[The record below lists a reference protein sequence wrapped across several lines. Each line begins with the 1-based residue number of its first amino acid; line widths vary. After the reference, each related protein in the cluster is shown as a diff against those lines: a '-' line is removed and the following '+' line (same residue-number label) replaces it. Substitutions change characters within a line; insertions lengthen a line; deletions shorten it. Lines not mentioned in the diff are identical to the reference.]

1 MSSTT
6 ASSSASSSGSNG
18 SCTSTSSS
26 SSSNSGTPPIITTTA
41 PEHSATIPS
50 FAAIR
55 RARADTLPSRPS
67 SLAFLAGSGRGVSGT
82 GAGEDSIGSAGAS
95 VAAFSQLDSKSTRPL
110 RRTPSFLVPPHLSTR
125 HRSGS
130 LTLPSAS
137 ISAAFGPSIF
147 TSSWGEPTSPGSDRP
162 ATTPTTREMMFDS
175 ENENAIMSTLDALGL
190 DDPVSVPGQPSNQSV
205 VTASAVVSNSSL
217 DGLGPRSR
225 SSSFASLTAAVNGT
239 SEMHLHKTAMDASLL
254 MPNLGLANRFRSYSV
269 TAKPTYQEVL
279 EDEQG
284 DNIGQLT
291 SSSPSSGS
299 SSTGVVYPATSAGG
313 VHQFHQTH
321 SRPRAISMGFLEI
334 PNDIVDEQR
343 RFALA
348 GPRSYS
354 DMKARQ
360 THQRTTSAGADRLA
374 EIVANSSSLN
384 GSSGGPSPS
393 SSSTSVSAAA
403 TAGSAAAAAAA
414 GVGAA
419 SSLSSASGINH
430 GISSSSGSSTTHT
443 HTNSSTPPSL
453 SGGAV
458 ANIKALGHGR
468 TSSLNLV
475 SSSAGSQHGLGANR
489 VQDDVTL
496 GHHHPQHH
504 HHHHLLALHHLES
517 SGLNVSFT
525 ADRQELNGTSGGHAG
540 ATMHFGNN
548 LAGTPPGT
556 LTPPLQENG
565 FSSANV
571 TQQVPTRSLWIGNLD
586 PSLTTNDLMKLC
598 SPYGQIESLRVLP
611 DKECAFV
618 NFMTVEDAV
627 RAKEDISER
636 CGGRVGNHVVRV
648 GFGKTEVLMN
658 PDSSNALQ
666 STRALWIGNLPP
678 ATTPGALHAIFSHFG
693 PIESAR
699 VLAHKSCGFINFDNI
714 EDAITAKKIM
724 HGQEAFGPGTG
735 AIRVGFAKVPTKQ
748 SPSDSPNTL
757 QHELGGSEGILNADS
772 KSGSSTS
779 LNAMSKQQQQQEID
793 GKAEFDMMLN
803 MMTLANNGQSL
814 TSSSTST
821 ERELPSPEDTVFE
834 RLAMM
839 QEFDKDADA
848 PDAAQELRLNLEP
861 ISYYSSIPAVPEPS
875 PRRRLD
881 APRLREI
888 RKRLDSGHCAAKE
901 VDALANE
908 CMDEIVELCSD
919 YIGNTVIQ
927 KFFERASETQKTK
940 MLELIA
946 PHLASIG
953 IHKNGT
959 WAAQKIIECAKTAP
973 QIELICMHLRPYTP
987 PLLLDQFGNYVVQCC
1002 LRLGSQHNEF
1012 IFQAMADKF
1021 WEIAQGRFGARAM
1034 RASLE
1039 SQHVTKRQQKQ
1050 VAVAVVQNSLALAT
1064 NPNGALL
1071 LTWLLDNSQLAGRYR
1086 VLAPR
1091 LAPHVASLATHK
1103 LASLT
1108 VLKVINQ
1115 RQEADARDLLLK
1127 AISTN
1132 DAALEEILG
1141 DQVHGISLIQKILAS
1156 PHVELTEKQ
1165 ALAEKVKSSLQKLNV
1180 LNVQGCKRLLEE
1192 IKVVLGGGEDADG
1205 KHSSGAVA
1213 AAMPGAVAN
1222 SLLVYPQ
1229 QEFAATAANFYVAM
1243 ATNQQQQQ
1251 QQHLQAQMAI
1261 KAVPPPGGEAVG
1273 DHSPPPSHSLGGT
1286 GAGAAGKGPETGS
1299 EMGAPNGGAGGAG
1312 GVSMTQG
1319 AATFVAHP
1327 AGFYAP
1333 MPSQMFGGYPG
1344 HQMAA
1349 AAAFYPNGLYVP
1361 HQAITTMYHP
1371 GMMAAAA
1378 AAGFNPYLAMAAGMN
1393 GTDAA
1398 AAAAAAGM
1406 AAAGMAAQL
1415 NGSAGMFL
1423 PHQGAPPH
1431 GLHHHAHHHHHL
1443 AQPHLQPSQ
1452 FQSQPSSQQPSAPS
1466 QQQQQQQQ
1474 QQQAQQQ

>member
-1 MSSTT
+1 
-6 ASSSASSSGSNG
+6 
-18 SCTSTSSS
+18 
-26 SSSNSGTPPIITTTA
+26 
-41 PEHSATIPS
+41 
-50 FAAIR
+50 
-55 RARADTLPSRPS
+55 
-67 SLAFLAGSGRGVSGT
+67 
-82 GAGEDSIGSAGAS
+82 
-95 VAAFSQLDSKSTRPL
+95 
-110 RRTPSFLVPPHLSTR
+110 
-125 HRSGS
+125 
-130 LTLPSAS
+130 
-137 ISAAFGPSIF
+137 
-147 TSSWGEPTSPGSDRP
+147 
-162 ATTPTTREMMFDS
+162 
-175 ENENAIMSTLDALGL
+175 
-190 DDPVSVPGQPSNQSV
+190 
-205 VTASAVVSNSSL
+205 
-217 DGLGPRSR
+217 
-225 SSSFASLTAAVNGT
+225 
-239 SEMHLHKTAMDASLL
+239 
-254 MPNLGLANRFRSYSV
+254 
-269 TAKPTYQEVL
+269 
-279 EDEQG
+279 
-284 DNIGQLT
+284 
-291 SSSPSSGS
+291 
-299 SSTGVVYPATSAGG
+299 
-313 VHQFHQTH
+313 
-321 SRPRAISMGFLEI
+321 
-334 PNDIVDEQR
+334 
-343 RFALA
+343 
-348 GPRSYS
+348 
-354 DMKARQ
+354 
-360 THQRTTSAGADRLA
+360 
-374 EIVANSSSLN
+374 
-384 GSSGGPSPS
+384 
-393 SSSTSVSAAA
+393 
-403 TAGSAAAAAAA
+403 
-414 GVGAA
+414 
-419 SSLSSASGINH
+419 
-430 GISSSSGSSTTHT
+430 
-443 HTNSSTPPSL
+443 
-453 SGGAV
+453 
-458 ANIKALGHGR
+458 
-468 TSSLNLV
+468 
-475 SSSAGSQHGLGANR
+475 
-489 VQDDVTL
+489 
-496 GHHHPQHH
+496 
-504 HHHHLLALHHLES
+504 
-517 SGLNVSFT
+517 
-525 ADRQELNGTSGGHAG
+525 ELNGASGGHSGSAI
-540 ATMHFGNN
+540 HFSSNP
-548 LAGTPPGT
+548 AGTPPGT

-618 NFMTVEDAV
+618 NFLTVEDAV

-648 GFGKTEVLMN
+648 GFGKTEGLMN

-666 STRALWIGNLPP
+666 STRALWIGNLPS
-678 ATTPGALHAIFSHFG
+678 ATTPVALHSIFSHFG

-699 VLAHKSCGFINFDNI
+699 VLAHKSCGFINFENI

-748 SPSDSPNTL
+748 SPSESPNTL
-757 QHELGGSEGILNADS
+757 QNDLGGSEGMINADS

-779 LNAMSKQQQQQEID
+779 LNTLSKQQQQEIE

-803 MMTLANNGQSL
+803 MMSLANTGQSL
-814 TSSSTST
+814 TSSSSA
-821 ERELPSPEDTVFE
+821 EKEVSSPEDTVFE

-848 PDAAQELRLNLEP
+848 ADAAQELRLNLEP

-888 RKRLDSGHCAAKE
+888 RKRLDSGHCTVKE
-901 VDALANE
+901 VDALASE

-927 KFFERASETQKTK
+927 KFFERSSETQKTK

-959 WAAQKIIECAKTAP
+959 WAAQKIIECAKTTS
-973 QIELICMHLRPYTP
+973 QIDLICAHLRPYTP

-1002 LRLGSQHNEF
+1002 LRLGAQHNEF

-1091 LAPHVASLATHK
+1091 LTPHVASLATHK

-1156 PHVELTEKQ
+1156 PHVELAEKQ
-1165 ALAEKVKSSLQKLNV
+1165 ALAEKVKLSLQKLNV
-1180 LNVQGCKRLLEE
+1180 LNVQGCKRLMEE
-1192 IKVVLGGGEDADG
+1192 IKVVLGGGEDVDG
-1205 KHSSGAVA
+1205 KHPGGSTT
-1213 AAMPGAVAN
+1213 AAMQGALAN

-1261 KAVPPPGGEAVG
+1261 KAVPPSPSSEAVG
-1273 DHSPPPSHSLGGT
+1273 DHSPPPSHHLGST
-1286 GAGAAGKGPETGS
+1286 GAGAAGKGPEAGN
-1299 EMGAPNGGAGGAG
+1299 EMNITNGGAGGAG
-1312 GVSMTQG
+1312 GASMTQG
-1319 AATFVAHP
+1319 AFVAHP
-1327 AGFYAP
+1327 TGFYAP

-1344 HQMAA
+1344 HQLAA

-1378 AAGFNPYLAMAAGMN
+1378 GFNPYLALAAGMN
-1393 GTDAA
+1393 GTDAAAA

-1415 NGSAGMFL
+1415 NGSTGMFL
-1423 PHQGAPPH
+1423 PHQGGPPH
-1431 GLHHHAHHHHHL
+1431 GMHHHPHHHL
-1443 AQPHLQPSQ
+1443 AQPHMQPPQ
-1452 FQSQPSSQQPSAPS
+1452 FQAQPPAQQPPPAA
-1466 QQQQQQQQ
+1466 QQQQQQQ
-1474 QQQAQQQ
+1474 

>member
-1 MSSTT
+1 MSSVT
-6 ASSSASSSGSNG
+6 ASSSTSSGSNG
-18 SCTSTSSS
+18 SCASTSSS
-26 SSSNSGTPPIITTTA
+26 SSSTNTSISGLPPIITTTA
-41 PEHSATIPS
+41 PDHAAPIPS

-67 SLAFLAGSGRGVSGT
+67 SLAFLAGSGRGAGT
-82 GAGEDSIGSAGAS
+82 GTGEDTIGSTGAN

-147 TSSWGEPTSPGSDRP
+147 TSSWGEPASPGSDRP

-190 DDPVSVPGQPSNQSV
+190 DDPPTIPSQSNNQNV
-205 VTASAVVSNSSL
+205 VASSTTSSNTTL
-217 DGLGPRSR
+217 DALGARSR
-225 SSSFASLTAAVNGT
+225 SSSFASLSAVVNGT
-239 SEMHLHKTAMDASLL
+239 SDMHLHKTTMDSSLL
-254 MPNLGLANRFRSYSV
+254 MPSLSLANRLRSYSV

-284 DNIGQLT
+284 DNVGQLT
-291 SSSPSSGS
+291 SSSPSSGT
-299 SSTGVVYPATSAGG
+299 SSTGVVFPATSAGG

-374 EIVANSSSLN
+374 EIVGNSSALA
-384 GSSGGPSPS
+384 
-393 SSSTSVSAAA
+393 SASA
-403 TAGSAAAAAAA
+403 TAGAS
-414 GVGAA
+414 GVATGAA
-419 SSLSSASGINH
+419 INH
-430 GISSSSGSSTTHT
+430 VGSNNSGGVSSSSGSSMGNTHT
-443 HTNSSTPPSL
+443 HTNSSGSLSTTPSL
-453 SGGAV
+453 GAGAV
-458 ANIKALGHGR
+458 ANLKALGHGR

-475 SSSAGSQHGLGANR
+475 TSGSQHGLGVNR

-496 GHHHPQHH
+496 GHSHHHLPH
-504 HHHHLLALHHLES
+504 HHHHLLALHQHHLES
-517 SGLNVSFT
+517 SGLSVSLT
-525 ADRQELNGTSGGHAG
+525 ADHQELNGTAG
-540 ATMHFGNN
+540 SHTGAGMHFGNSST
-548 LAGTPPGT
+548 GTPPGT

-586 PSLTTNDLMKLC
+586 PSLTTNELMKLC
-598 SPYGQIESLRVLP
+598 SPYGPIESLRVLP

-618 NFMTVEDAV
+618 NFMTIEDAV

-648 GFGKTEVLMN
+648 GFGKTEVLIN

-678 ATTPGALHAIFSHFG
+678 ATTPVALHAIFSHFG

-699 VLAHKSCGFINFDNI
+699 VLAHKSCGFINFENI

-757 QHELGGSEGILNADS
+757 QNDLAGSENTLNADS

-779 LNAMSKQQQQQEID
+779 LTGLSKQQDVE

-803 MMTLANNGQSL
+803 MMTLANNGQAL
-814 TSSSTST
+814 TSSAAAEKDAAS
-821 ERELPSPEDTVFE
+821 SPEDTAFE

-839 QEFDKDADA
+839 QEFDKDVD
-848 PDAAQELRLNLEP
+848 PDATQELRLNLEP
-861 ISYYSSIPAVPEPS
+861 ITYFTSIPAVPEPS

-888 RKRLDSGHCAAKE
+888 RKRLDSGHCTVKE

-940 MLELIA
+940 MLEPIA

-959 WAAQKIIECAKTAP
+959 WAAQKIIECAKTTP
-973 QIELICMHLRPYTP
+973 QIELICTHLRPYTP

-1002 LRLGSQHNEF
+1002 LRLGAQHNEF

-1115 RQEADARDLLLK
+1115 RQEPDARDLLLK

-1156 PHVELTEKQ
+1156 PHVELSEKQ
-1165 ALAEKVKSSLQKLNV
+1165 ALAEKVKTSLQKLNV
-1180 LNVQGCKRLLEE
+1180 LNVQGCKRLMEE
-1192 IKVVLGGGEDADG
+1192 IKVVLGGGEDVDG
-1205 KHSSGAVA
+1205 KGSNTT
-1213 AAMPGAVAN
+1213 MPGAVAN

-1251 QQHLQAQMAI
+1251 QQHLQAQMSMKPAS
-1261 KAVPPPGGEAVG
+1261 GGDTVG
-1273 DHSPPPSHSLGGT
+1273 DHPSLGG
-1286 GAGAAGKGPETGS
+1286 AGASGAANIGKGSESGT
-1299 EMGAPNGGAGGAG
+1299 EMGAHSNGA
-1312 GVSMTQG
+1312 GVSMSQT
-1319 AATFVAHP
+1319 ATFVAHP

-1333 MPSQMFGGYPG
+1333 LPSQMFGAYPG

-1349 AAAFYPNGLYVP
+1349 FYGPNGLYMP

-1371 GMMAAAA
+1371 GMMAAT
-1378 AAGFNPYLAMAAGMN
+1378 GFNPYLAMATGVGVGMN
-1393 GTDAA
+1393 GTDAT
-1398 AAAAAAGM
+1398 GM
-1406 AAAGMAAQL
+1406 ATQMS
-1415 NGSAGMFL
+1415 GSTGMFL
-1423 PHQGAPPH
+1423 SHQAPPH
-1431 GLHHHAHHHHHL
+1431 SMH
-1443 AQPHLQPSQ
+1443 PHLGQHVQPPQ
-1452 FQSQPSSQQPSAPS
+1452 FQSQQQSQVSTQQQP
-1466 QQQQQQQQ
+1466 QQQQS
-1474 QQQAQQQ
+1474 QAQQQ